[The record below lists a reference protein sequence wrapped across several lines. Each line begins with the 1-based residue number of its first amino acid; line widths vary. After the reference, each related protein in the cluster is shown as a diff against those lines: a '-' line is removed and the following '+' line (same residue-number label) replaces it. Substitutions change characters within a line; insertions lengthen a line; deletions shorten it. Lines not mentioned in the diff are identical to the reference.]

1 MFLPGIPEFS
11 FELDSVKT
19 WRVAYFWLSIFCFFL
34 FGIACVIV
42 GLFRLFFL

>member
-19 WRVAYFWLSIFCFFL
+19 WRVTYFWLSIFFL
-34 FGIACVIV
+34 LFSIACVIV
-42 GLFRLFFL
+42 GLFGLFFL